1 LRIGLVLVSQE
12 SNTFNPAFTTIERF
26 AAYGIRRGR
35 ELLEHID
42 HGIAGHVEAAGERDD
57 VETVPIFGTRTV
69 AGGRVS
75 AEALDFLVGEVVE
88 GLRGAGPLDGLA
100 LQLHGGCSA
109 EGVDDFE
116 GHMLQAVRS
125 VVGPDLPIGLA
136 LDHHANVTRE
146 MVELATVIVGH
157 RTQPHDLHD
166 TGLLTSRL
174 LFRVVAGEVDPVMT
188 WRKLPLLSHQEQ
200 YLSDRPPMSIWFERA
215 REAERDD
222 RRVLAASP
230 FPMQPWLDI
239 DQGGWSVVVVTDGE
253 PTVAEELAD
262 ELADL
267 AWSLRDRFQVKTSLP
282 VDEAIARAATIE
294 GLVVLSD
301 TGDSV
306 RGGAGGDSTV
316 IIREA
321 LRQGVEGLLVQLVQ
335 PDIGD
340 LLAGSAVGDE
350 VTVSVGGA
358 VAHMH
363 EPVTLTGVLLRF
375 EPTTIRL
382 GGDYAHPVADLG
394 WTAVLEVPCGHVVI
408 TERTGIG
415 GVHPDMYPQVGLD
428 PLAHSMAVVKTASNF
443 QYFRPIAA
451 DLLRVDTPGPSQ
463 SDIAGLAWTRVPRPI
478 YPLDPIEDRHAV
490 P

>member
-1 LRIGLVLVSQE
+1 MRIGLVLVSQE
-12 SNTFNPAFTTIERF
+12 SNTFNPSFTTIERF

-35 ELLEHID
+35 ELLEHTD
-42 HGIAGHVEAAGERDD
+42 HGISGHVEAVAERDD

-75 AEALDFLVGEVVE
+75 AEALEFLVGEVVA
-88 GLRGAGPLDGLA
+88 GLRAAGPLDGLA

-116 GHMLQAVRS
+116 GHMLAAIRS

-136 LDHHANVTRE
+136 LDHHANITRE
-146 MVELATVIVGH
+146 MVDLATVIVGH

-166 TGLLTSRL
+166 TGLLNSRL

-215 REAERDD
+215 REAEREDD
-222 RRVLAASP
+222 RVLAASP

-239 DQGGWSVVVVTDGE
+239 DQGGWSVVVVTDDE
-253 PTVAEELAD
+253 PEMAEELAD

-267 AWSLRDRFQVKTSLP
+267 AWSLRDRFQVKTSVP
-282 VDEAIARAATIE
+282 VDEAVARAAATD

-321 LRQGVEGLLVQLVQ
+321 LRQGAEGLLVQVVQ
-335 PDIGD
+335 PDIGE
-340 LLAGSAVGDE
+340 LLAGYSVDDE
-350 VTVSVGGA
+350 VTVTIGGA

-363 EPVTLTGVLLRF
+363 EPITLTGTLLRF

-394 WTAVLEVPCGHVVI
+394 WTAVLEVPCGHVVV

-428 PLAHSMAVVKTASNF
+428 PLEHSMAVVKTASNF
-443 QYFRPIAA
+443 QYFRPIAS
-451 DLLRVDTPGPSQ
+451 DLIRVDTPGPSQ
-463 SDIAGLAWTRVPRPI
+463 SDIAGLTWSRVPRPI
-478 YPLDPIEDRHAV
+478 YPLDPIEDRHAAE
-490 P
+490 